1 MDFGYSRQ
9 IEYMVGLTLSTALIT
24 HSIVEE
30 FEEYIVMTN
39 FMHAVIAIFPLKQ
52 SDSSIHFICIVNTC
66 NIKAENLVPFL
77 PWAT

>member
-9 IEYMVGLTLSTALIT
+9 LEYMVGLTLSTALIT

-52 SDSSIHFICIVNTC
+52 SDSSIHFIWYIYR
-66 NIKAENLVPFL
+66 KHLQYKS
-77 PWAT
+77 